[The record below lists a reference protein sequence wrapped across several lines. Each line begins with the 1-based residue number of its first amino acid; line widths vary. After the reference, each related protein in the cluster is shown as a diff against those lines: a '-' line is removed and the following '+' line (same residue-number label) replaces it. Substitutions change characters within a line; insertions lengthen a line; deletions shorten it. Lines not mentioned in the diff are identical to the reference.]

1 VAVGIDYW
9 MLQPGMDGGGTQMLA
24 HADLP
29 LKVEERTAPAS
40 VSRARKVVNRWN
52 SVMET
57 IDFVQLQNRFERR
70 D

>member
-29 LKVEERTAPAS
+29 LKVEMRTAPAS
-40 VSRARKVVNRWN
+40 LSRARDVVNRWHN
-52 SVMET
+52 AMET
-57 IDFVQLQNRFERR
+57 IDFVQLQNKIERR